1 MWAAG
6 VASTCQDLDRW
17 IKVPGPYSDMEPS
30 QEALYR
36 TARFLC
42 AGEATEC
49 DAKGDDGLRSWALA
63 ALAGPSMWCT
73 RADGMMSTGC
83 LSISPGV
90 CAMRAARCF
99 SKRALQVQNQAAA
112 PAKGHTKLEKL
123 QTGPG
128 PWCGG
133 ECRGVQS
140 DVRSAAAAMGRLGAC
155 GLVWDSKGQGRAGCL
170 GPELAPSH
178 SLRLLYTR
186 YNTIII
192 LI

>member
-73 RADGMMSTGC
+73 RADGMMSTAASASHQVSVPC
-83 LSISPGV
+83 VP
-90 CAMRAARCF
+90 RAASRNGRCRCGTRRLQRPQ
-99 SKRALQVQNQAAA
+99 RATPSWRSSRQVR
-112 PAKGHTKLEKL
+112 
-123 QTGPG
+123 GPG
-128 PWCGG
+128 AVVSAEVCRVTCGRRLPPW
-133 ECRGVQS
+133 
-140 DVRSAAAAMGRLGAC
+140 AAWGHVAWYGTRKGRE
-155 GLVWDSKGQGRAGCL
+155 GLAV
-170 GPELAPSH
+170 
-178 SLRLLYTR
+178 
-186 YNTIII
+186 
-192 LI
+192 